1 MRRGLVITCP
11 SRSSKNTGWTKDQSN
26 RPRIVEIAEGNRKQ
40 MLQSL
45 FRAASP
51 DFDVRAF
58 ADRHHIVDDD
68 IWLKGEGGIRGPRPE
83 SGFSLLVAD
92 SEDLSEHLQQLDEFL
107 LDFAEAIQ
115 ELRQLTIPCRIDC
128 GLTVGGEKHF
138 TRSFVLSPKLM
149 FKLGELGV
157 EFMVSAYPCSE

>member
-1 MRRGLVITCP
+1 
-11 SRSSKNTGWTKDQSN
+11 
-26 RPRIVEIAEGNRKQ
+26 
-40 MLQSL
+40 MLTSL

-51 DFDVRAF
+51 GFDVMGF
-58 ADRHHIVDDD
+58 ADRHNIVKDDV
-68 IWLKGEGGIRGPRPE
+68 WLKGEEGIRGPHPD

-92 SEDLSEHLQQLDEFL
+92 SEELPEHLQQLDDFL
-107 LDFAEAIQ
+107 LDFEEAIR

-128 GLTVGGEKHF
+128 GLTVGGEQYF
-138 TRSFVLSPKLM
+138 TRSFVLSPQRM